1 MVDEHVR
8 LIAKVAR
15 MYHEQDLRQQDIADT
30 LAISQARVSRLLK
43 EAAERGVV
51 RSIVEIP
58 EGVYADLEDR
68 LESTLGLQQAIVAD
82 ADGSQ
87 TPERALSIPA
97 AAYLQ
102 ATVTTDAVIGV
113 STWSSSL
120 IAMVDAMTTKPAA
133 SVRGASKVLQ
143 MFGGIGSPDVQF
155 EATRLTNEL
164 ARRTGAR
171 AVFVPAPAVAGS
183 SEAARALRGDADVA
197 AVIAQWPEITVSLVG
212 IGQLQP
218 SALLAS
224 SGNAMTEQEREEL
237 RSRGAVGDVCLRYF
251 NADGVDIDSTFDAR
265 VIGMTAAEIRSV
277 TRRIAVAGGPAKV
290 DAIRAAARGGWVNVL
305 VTDVQT
311 AQALIG

>member
-1 MVDEHVR
+1 MVDEHLR

-15 MYHEQDLRQQDIADT
+15 MYFEQNLRQQDIADA
-30 LAISQARVSRLLK
+30 LSISQARVSRLLK
-43 EAAERGVV
+43 EAGDRGVV
-51 RSIVEIP
+51 RSIVQIP

-68 LESTLGLQQAIVAD
+68 LESALGLQQAIVVD
-82 ADGSQ
+82 TDGSQ
-87 TPERALSIPA
+87 EPERALGAPA

-102 ATVTTDAVIGV
+102 STVTTDAVIGV

-120 IAMVDAMTTKPAA
+120 IAMVDAMTGKPAPSARAA
-133 SVRGASKVLQ
+133 STVLQ

-183 SEAARALRGDADVA
+183 AEAANALRQDSDVA
-197 AVIAQWPEITVSLVG
+197 SVIAQWPQITVSLVG
-212 IGQLQP
+212 IGRLQP

-224 SGNAMTEQEREEL
+224 SGNAMTDEEMAEL

-251 NADGVDIDSTFDAR
+251 DAEGADVDSSFDSR
-265 VIGMTAAEIRSV
+265 VIGMFPEQIRSV
-277 TRRIAVAGGPAKV
+277 PRRIGVAGGAAKAE
-290 DAIRAAARGGWVNVL
+290 AIRAAAIGGWVNVL

-311 AQALIG
+311 AEVLTS